1 MRESLIRVADVAT
14 GLPFPEVRILAGD
27 PPQCFV
33 RGHLVEPR
41 GEKVQLGEHTMFV
54 LDLVM
59 LWAKKWG
66 RAARCR
72 DRRGDEPTSAHH
84 LDLMR

>member
-1 MRESLIRVADVAT
+1 MREILIRVADVAT
-14 GLPFPEVRILAGD
+14 GLRFPEVRILAGD

-41 GEKVQLGEHTMFV
+41 GGKVQVGERTMFV

-66 RAARCR
+66 RTQSEIDEAR
-72 DRRGDEPTSAHH
+72 AYIAYH